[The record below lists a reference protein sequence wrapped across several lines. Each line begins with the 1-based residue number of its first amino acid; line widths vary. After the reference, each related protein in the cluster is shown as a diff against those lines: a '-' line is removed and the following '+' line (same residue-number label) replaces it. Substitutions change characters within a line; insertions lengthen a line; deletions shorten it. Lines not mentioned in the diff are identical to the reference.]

1 MVAVRGTTVAFL
13 AYTYSTNQR
22 MPGKKPA
29 TPRVNILGA
38 VSEDDLARAV
48 LAVGQARRSADLVA
62 VSLHWSDEYR
72 TVPTAWQRRVAAE
85 LIEAGADVIL
95 GHHPHVLQ
103 PIESHTAR
111 NGRQGLI
118 AFSLGNFIS
127 TQNYGV
133 ANGNRTHARALRG
146 DSVILYVVAAKK
158 DGKTSVVRA
167 EFLPI
172 WTLRD
177 RAGESVVYRPVGLA
191 REMARLKAIEKRTKE
206 EEDTLELLGFRK
218 KVIIE
223 QLTGKTAP

>member
-1 MVAVRGTTVAFL
+1 
-13 AYTYSTNQR
+13 
-22 MPGKKPA
+22 
-29 TPRVNILGA
+29 
-38 VSEDDLARAV
+38 
-48 LAVGQARRSADLVA
+48 
-62 VSLHWSDEYR
+62 
-72 TVPTAWQRRVAAE
+72 
-85 LIEAGADVIL
+85 
-95 GHHPHVLQ
+95 VLQ